1 MLEGESVVRETL
13 RRTYPVVAGS
23 GKAFLM
29 SLELRRVRITEAED
43 RGEQVCS
50 RPLVLSWE

>member
-23 GKAFLM
+23 GEAFLM

>member
-1 MLEGESVVRETL
+1 MLEGEIIVRETL
-13 RRTYPVVAGS
+13 RRTYPVVTGS
-23 GKAFLM
+23 GEAFLT

-43 RGEQVCS
+43 REEQVCS